1 MRFKTIAV
9 LTALF
14 AALLGYLYFFEM
26 GRTEAQRQAQE
37 QARKALHLDQTKVSR
52 LTLWLDDL
60 TVVGQ
65 KVGQEWQLLQPVQA
79 PGNWKTFEELLT
91 AASGIRVAVVAD
103 STVAASGEAP
113 LSDFGLDRPEVKV
126 AIAQADAPPDTF
138 AFGDRNP
145 MGNFVY
151 VKKSGRP
158 EVLWTSA
165 WQKKQFQRSL
175 LDFRDRRMLPFDM
188 DWVRKL
194 KVAYDGQ
201 VIVASRQG
209 VSWRLEQ
216 PVAEKGDDAAIAAF
230 LNHIQTGTAERFVA
244 EQAGDLAAY
253 GLDRPWM
260 NLSVYEGEDLAEKTV
275 ILGGG
280 TEPVRFRYEFFAKFL
295 SRPAV
300 FTVDSLFVLGL
311 KKTVGDFRNKMVFGF
326 DHGGVDRME
335 AVYPDL
341 RTVCAKQSGGWAV
354 LHPEGHTVVA
364 SQVEAL
370 IRRVS
375 DLKANRFVADR
386 VDDPARYGL
395 DHPAV
400 HLKLMKG
407 SRVLRE
413 IALGSMNEQVY
424 AKADHRPD
432 VVEVNPE
439 ILDELRLRLYL
450 AEPK

>member
-1 MRFKTIAV
+1 MRLKTIAV
-9 LTALF
+9 LAAVF

-26 GRTEAQRQAQE
+26 RRTEAQRQAQE
-37 QARKALHLDQTKVSR
+37 QARKALHLDQTKVTR

-79 PGNWKTFEELLT
+79 PGNWRTFEELLS
-91 AASGIRVAVVAD
+91 AAAGIRVAVVAD
-103 STVAASGEAP
+103 SMVAASGEAP
-113 LSDFGLDRPEVKV
+113 LADFGLDRPDVKV
-126 AIAQADAPPDTF
+126 AIAQAGAPPDTF
-138 AFGDRNP
+138 AFGDRNL

-158 EVLWTSA
+158 EILWTSA
-165 WQKKQFQRSL
+165 WQKRQFQRPL

-188 DWVRKL
+188 DRARKL
-194 KVAYDGQ
+194 KLAYDGQ
-201 VIVASRQG
+201 VVVASRQD

-216 PVAEKGDDAAIAAF
+216 PAAEKGDDAAIATF
-230 LNHIQTGTAERFVA
+230 LGQIQTGTAERFVA
-244 EQAGDLAAY
+244 EQADDLAAY

-260 NLSVYEGEDLAEKTV
+260 KLSIYEDEGLAERAV
-275 ILGGG
+275 IFGDG
-280 TEPVRFRYEFFAKFL
+280 TEPVRFKNEFFAKFL

-326 DHGGVDRME
+326 DHGGVDRIE

-341 RTVCAKQSGGWAV
+341 RTVCAKQSGGWVV
-354 LHPEGHTVVA
+354 LHPEGHTVAA

-395 DHPAV
+395 ERPAV

-407 SRVLRE
+407 DRALRE
-413 IALGSMNEQVY
+413 IALGLENGQVY
-424 AKADHRPD
+424 AKADHRP
-432 VVEVNPE
+432 EVMEVAPE
-439 ILDELRLRLYL
+439 ILEDLRLRLYL
-450 AEPK
+450 AGPK